1 MSVNK
6 MMTNIKKFKI
16 QDVTLLYIRCDKTD
30 IEELSSDVYSIFLF
44 TLRES
49 RWYPISFVIKGSQ

>member
-6 MMTNIKKFKI
+6 MMTNIKNIKYKM
-16 QDVTLLYIRCDKTD
+16 LPYLYIRCDKTD
-30 IEELSSDVYSIFLF
+30 IEELSSDVYSILLF

-49 RWYPISFVIKGSQ
+49 R